1 MKATPVRRETN
12 LIQIEFP
19 VETADENNNQGR
31 NTLPSVPCYQG
42 YPLYGALNPLQQLHF
57 NGMVLQNNMLQAQLN
72 QFSSTPSQAQPAT
85 LEVHHSLDKETI
97 SRFAGLHI
105 SLAPAMS
112 RVVTEGSVAEAAPAI
127 CSGSDARFR
136 SYENIRASML
146 RTVHPG
152 IRSDKFKVSSSAE
165 RPERKARVE
174 RSGSR
179 QQLMRLKD
187 QSQLPRIAR
196 HAEQREVKKDSE
208 ARVDAE

>member
-1 MKATPVRRETN
+1 MKATSVRRETN

-31 NTLPSVPCYQG
+31 NTLQSVPYYQG
-42 YPLYGALNPLQQLHF
+42 YPLSGAPNPLQQLHF
-57 NGMVLQNNMLQAQLN
+57 NGMVLQNNMLQALLN
-72 QFSSTPSQAQPAT
+72 QLSSAHSQAQPAAF
-85 LEVHHSLDKETI
+85 EVHHSLDNETI

-105 SLAPAMS
+105 SPAPAMS
-112 RVVTEGSVAEAAPAI
+112 RVVTEGSDAEAVPTI
-127 CSGSDARFR
+127 CCGSDARFR

-152 IRSDKFKVSSSAE
+152 IRSDTFKVSSSAE
-165 RPERKARVE
+165 RAERKARVE

-187 QSQLPRIAR
+187 RSQLIRIAR
-196 HAEQREVKKDSE
+196 HAEQCEVKKDSE